1 MCVCRV
7 EKSLATGLSK
17 KEINKNQV
25 EKKKKTD
32 RQARP
37 TWPQGLCVS
46 KPVEYFKFCFEHTSP
61 PSPPYDLI
69 KLLGTTEVILEKKD
83 TILQEFGTDS

>member
-25 EKKKKTD
+25 EKKKKRQTD
-32 RQARP
+32 
-37 TWPQGLCVS
+37 
-46 KPVEYFKFCFEHTSP
+46 KPG
-61 PSPPYDLI
+61 
-69 KLLGTTEVILEKKD
+69 LLGPRGFVSQSLWNISNSASSIHPLPVRRM
-83 TILQEFGTDS
+83 ISSSF